1 MSADLRDLLAVSGVF
16 FLGLWLH
23 HFGVLREVVVIA
35 ALTVVASF
43 VVSFP
48 RRIE

>member
-1 MSADLRDLLAVSGVF
+1 MRSDPRHLLVLGSVS
-16 FLGLWLH
+16 FLGLGLH
-23 HFGVLREVVVIA
+23 HVGVLREVVVIA

>member
-1 MSADLRDLLAVSGVF
+1 VSADLRNLLVFGGVF
-16 FLGLWLH
+16 FLGLGLH
-23 HFGVLREVVVIA
+23 HVGVLREVVVIA

-48 RRIE
+48 GRLE